1 MALLPAYKDFS
12 GRSRPPNAPSG
23 RFKTSLRL
31 PLLGKFSSLPIG
43 RGCIAQLYQPE
54 TVTPEN
60 IAYTVTLLRNLLS
73 ASDSWEENDGDFEGE
88 GFYDAVVRLFKD
100 DEDRD
105 GEWARESLVLWDT

>member
-23 RFKTSLRL
+23 RFS
-31 PLLGKFSSLPIG
+31 KFSSLPIG